1 MGKLAGVKDRRKY
14 QRVVVDMSE
23 QLHLV
28 VEGHG
33 EALVFDMSYSGA
45 AISQPKSKAVD
56 TTSESLTLHLKT
68 TVDQATV
75 PATIIRVGEDVI
87 ALSFDKISVDARII
101 IDRLVTDR
109 IVGLNMQK
117 IDPKYYSQ
125 NVDFTHW
132 FHGPRDT
139 NLYLWEEKGQLTRAQ
154 LELDSC
160 SLIFSEDGFFFE
172 NKTIQ
177 GAKALNNQQITLK
190 ALAIVEQM
198 DQENDSLIQ
207 FKKSLVSHAQ

>member
-1 MGKLAGVKDRRKY
+1 MSKVIGGKDRRKY

-23 QLHLV
+23 QLLV
-28 VEGHG
+28 EIEGHG

-45 AISQPKSKAVD
+45 AISQPQAKAVD
-56 TTSESLTLHLKT
+56 SSKEKLQLLLKT
-68 TVDQATV
+68 TVDKAEV
-75 PATIIRVGEDVI
+75 PAKIVRVGEDVI
-87 ALSFDKISVDARII
+87 ALSFEELSVDARII
-101 IDRLVTDR
+101 IDRVVTDR
-109 IVGLNMQK
+109 IVGLNMNL

-125 NVDFTHW
+125 KVDFNHW

-139 NLYLWEEKGQLTRAQ
+139 NLYLWESDNQLDRAQ

-160 SLIFSEDGFFFE
+160 SLIYSEEGIFFE
-172 NKTIQ
+172 SKGGK
-177 GAKALNNQQITLK
+177 GAKTLNNQQITRK

-198 DQENDSLIQ
+198 DHDIESLSA